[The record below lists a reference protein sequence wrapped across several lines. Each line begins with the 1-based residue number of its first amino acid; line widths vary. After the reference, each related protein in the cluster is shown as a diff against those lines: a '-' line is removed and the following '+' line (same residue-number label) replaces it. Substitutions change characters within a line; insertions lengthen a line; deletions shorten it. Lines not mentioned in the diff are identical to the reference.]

1 MTTNKLQFIRVLGG
15 LALILLAACDRIE
28 PPVATEPTPIT
39 APEGVLRSREAV
51 LAFLRDGAAE
61 CVPAKQAKWTVER
74 EAEAPQGFDVYRFL
88 SSGCTMTITVPQSS
102 EVTRYHVAL
111 GDGPTGFCWQAVV
124 DAQGQ
129 VVLTGNEAQTDA
141 TLGNPALAYC
151 EEHGYTYGAGSR
163 FFMEP
168 TTGCFMAYSAVK
180 ADVTGPAL
188 LEFYKEL
195 DRVRSGDISLEEVGK
210 GARSLRTDL
219 IDSLSGLGAV
229 VGQAAYYDS
238 LGLPFSTLA
247 ADLDDIARVSKDDLN
262 RIAPRGVPLD
272 KSILVLVGDRNV
284 IDSALSEVAKSG
296 RTLPKVE
303 EVDAWGEPVQTPRAM
318 SKSE

>member
-28 PPVATEPTPIT
+28 PPVAAEPTPIT

-151 EEHGYTYGAGSR
+151 QEHGYTYQVITSVGGRLCGMCVFNDNRACNAWAYFHGACTP
-163 FFMEP
+163 ENAAP
-168 TTGCFMAYSAVK
+168 
-180 ADVTGPAL
+180 
-188 LEFYKEL
+188 LE
-195 DRVRSGDISLEEVGK
+195 
-210 GARSLRTDL
+210 
-219 IDSLSGLGAV
+219 
-229 VGQAAYYDS
+229 Q
-238 LGLPFSTLA
+238 
-247 ADLDDIARVSKDDLN
+247 
-262 RIAPRGVPLD
+262 
-272 KSILVLVGDRNV
+272 
-284 IDSALSEVAKSG
+284 
-296 RTLPKVE
+296 
-303 EVDAWGEPVQTPRAM
+303 
-318 SKSE
+318 